1 MVYGTDLIIN
11 SYFKYFCKLCTY
23 LFKVELNN
31 YYNYKFFMIYQ
42 NTSLTGSPD
51 ILYVK
56 NTSIQYIIRIRDQ
69 QLRGSE
75 LESRLYLT
83 EEGTTTMSYIV
94 PNEYSFTIISLSI
107 DLSWLIFNWNFLC
120 FSLNSTLQSY

>member
-1 MVYGTDLIIN
+1 MIYIMLFLMVYGTVLIIN

-31 YYNYKFFMIYQ
+31 YYNYKFFMKYQ

-83 EEGTTTMSYIV
+83 EEGPTTTMS
-94 PNEYSFTIISLSI
+94 
-107 DLSWLIFNWNFLC
+107 
-120 FSLNSTLQSY
+120 